1 MQACAH
7 CGERLA
13 DAAARCPR
21 CGMVVGA
28 ALTGVVS
35 QHDES
40 IGFVRSPLVLALII
54 GAVLLLAAAGI
65 SWFLG

>member
-1 MQACAH
+1 
-7 CGERLA
+7 
-13 DAAARCPR
+13 
-21 CGMVVGA
+21 MVVGA